1 MTTLEIA
8 DEMAMRDLV
17 AFTSLAHRLDRD
29 GAMRLQVVSSVL
41 VVSVAPLYPH
51 GIGDSTPLVL
61 AMRMAARWPAR
72 NSTAS
77 TRSSPSPASPIASP
91 GRTAAPLPPPP
102 TTMLVSWAGISPPR
116 GPWENTDAVT
126 AERPEVGR
134 RGGDRRGGG
143 GHPRGRGLPCG
154 QALRASVWSRPI
166 EVAGGTPPPS
176 GLAFAADGLRFVPP
190 GAEADVPVMESS
202 GWSRLVTPGGHL
214 LTREGGLRDSP
225 TRAAVTCSPGDRDDA
240 GPAQAPVLFVF
251 TIAVAAR
258 WK

>member
-61 AMRMAARWPAR
+61 AMRMQQL
-72 NSTAS
+72 
-77 TRSSPSPASPIASP
+77 ASPELD
-91 GRTAAPLPPPP
+91 GLDEVVPLAGLTDRFARQGGGTTVPLPP

-126 AERPEVGR
+126 AEQLRSAAEAGIAEVGE
-134 RGGDRRGGG
+134 GTPEAAGS
-143 GHPRGRGLPCG
+143 HAVK
-154 QALRASVWSRPI
+154 ALRASVWSRPI
-166 EVAGGTPPPS
+166 EAAGGTALPS

-202 GWSRLVTPGGHL
+202 GWLRLVTPGGHL
-214 LTREGGLRDSP
+214 LTRKAS
-225 TRAAVTCSPGDRDDA
+225 
-240 GPAQAPVLFVF
+240 
-251 TIAVAAR
+251 
-258 WK
+258 

>member
-61 AMRMAARWPAR
+61 AMRMQQL
-72 NSTAS
+72 
-77 TRSSPSPASPIASP
+77 ASPELDGLDEVVPLA
-91 GRTAAPLPPPP
+91 GLTDRFARQDGGTAVPLPP

-126 AERPEVGR
+126 AEQLRSAAEAGIAEVGE
-134 RGGDRRGGG
+134 GTPEGAGS
-143 GHPRGRGLPCG
+143 HAVK
-154 QALRASVWSRPI
+154 ALRASVWSRRI
-166 EVAGGTPPPS
+166 EAAGGTPLPS

-202 GWSRLVTPGGHL
+202 GWLRLVTPGGHL
-214 LTREGGLRDSP
+214 LTRKAS
-225 TRAAVTCSPGDRDDA
+225 
-240 GPAQAPVLFVF
+240 
-251 TIAVAAR
+251 
-258 WK
+258 